1 MRALITRSTSN
12 TSKVYNL
19 MVPAL
24 IATVDKLDLST
35 EPDIE
40 DEEDGVAGEIEMETL
55 SDTQVAV
62 LRCALMISFFYQ
74 GDSIS
79 ESNSR
84 LYCVHLRS
92 VGSEA
97 ESL

>member
-1 MRALITRSTSN
+1 
-12 TSKVYNL
+12 

-35 EPDIE
+35 EPDFE
-40 DEEDGVAGEIEMETL
+40 DEEDEVAGEIEMETL

>member
-1 MRALITRSTSN
+1 MRTLIIRSTSN

-40 DEEDGVAGEIEMETL
+40 DGEDEVSGEIEMETL

-62 LRCALMISFFYQ
+62 LRYALMISFFYR
-74 GDSIS
+74 GGSIS

-84 LYCVHLRS
+84 LYCVHIRT
-92 VGSEA
+92 VGCEA